1 MHRAANGMVSFF
13 VWLSN
18 IPLRLSPTASFLLSS
33 IEFYPKRLHRIPCVV
48 QQDLISYTGFFF
60 LVFAFSR
67 GAPMA
72 YGGSQARGLIGTV
85 ATSLHQSHSDIALDV
100 TESLLS

>member
-13 VWLSN
+13 LWLSN

-33 IEFYPKRLHRIPCVV
+33 IEFYPKRLHRIHCVV

-85 ATSLHQSHSDIALDV
+85 ATGLCKSNSNMGS
-100 TESLLS
+100 ELLL